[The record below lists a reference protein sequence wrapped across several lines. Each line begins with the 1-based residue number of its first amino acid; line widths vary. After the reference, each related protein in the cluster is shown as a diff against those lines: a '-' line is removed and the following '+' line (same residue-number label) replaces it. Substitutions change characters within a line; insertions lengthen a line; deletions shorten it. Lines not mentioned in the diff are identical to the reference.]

1 MAIKYRFSKS
11 FWSNAARNMLCL
23 TAAASFAV
31 PASAEDWPLKAPPV
45 MPDLT
50 WQGITVIGAIDVSG
64 QYEANGAPYKGII
77 YGPGSLIAPQNRA
90 PEWIFAPNQSLQS
103 FIGLKVEE
111 HLASNLDFIARAEMG
126 FNPTTGSIADAL
138 KSIQNNNG
146 IALNQQDF
154 NGDGGRQGQILNG
167 EAWAGFAS
175 KTFGTVHIGRNN
187 TALLDMLGAYDP
199 LASYGFSLLAFNGTF
214 VGQGSS
220 ETTRIDNSIKYLN
233 NWGPFRVE
241 AMYGSPDSNA
251 KDIYQAAFGFVM
263 PQFSVDVIA
272 GQVHDGISVGALSS
286 ALPGALGS
294 PFLGARV
301 FDSKTYGVMAKYVFP
316 LGGAGPLNTAN
327 SKFIVT
333 GGFSYLDLSNP
344 ADGGRQP
351 GFATSGGYLIGPALS
366 LNGSSGSGIV
376 NYTFTGGDRLVDTT
390 FITGKYQY
398 DDRFSFTLGY
408 YRYDQNSYGHGVN
421 SIPGVS
427 ASSFSNVYCSSAA
440 FTNCAGSSQA
450 VSFRADYQ
458 YTKNLMFYA
467 GIAYSEVAGGM
478 SFGFLK
484 TYTYD
489 PTVGLRFTF

>member
-1 MAIKYRFSKS
+1 
-11 FWSNAARNMLCL
+11 ML
-23 TAAASFAV
+23 
-31 PASAEDWPLKAPPV
+31 
-45 MPDLT
+45 
-50 WQGITVIGAIDVSG
+50 
-64 QYEANGAPYKGII
+64 
-77 YGPGSLIAPQNRA
+77 
-90 PEWIFAPNQSLQS
+90 
-103 FIGLKVEE
+103 
-111 HLASNLDFIARAEMG
+111 
-126 FNPTTGSIADAL
+126 
-138 KSIQNNNG
+138 
-146 IALNQQDF
+146 
-154 NGDGGRQGQILNG
+154 
-167 EAWAGFAS
+167 
-175 KTFGTVHIGRNN
+175 
-187 TALLDMLGAYDP
+187 
-199 LASYGFSLLAFNGTF
+199 
-214 VGQGSS
+214 
-220 ETTRIDNSIKYLN
+220 
-233 NWGPFRVE
+233 FR
-241 AMYGSPDSNA
+241 S
-251 KDIYQAAFGFVM
+251 
-263 PQFSVDVIA
+263 
-272 GQVHDGISVGALSS
+272 
-286 ALPGALGS
+286 
-294 PFLGARV
+294 
-301 FDSKTYGVMAKYVFP
+301 
-316 LGGAGPLNTAN
+316 N

-467 GIAYSEVAGGM
+467 GIAYSGVAGGM
-478 SFGFLK
+478 AFGFLK